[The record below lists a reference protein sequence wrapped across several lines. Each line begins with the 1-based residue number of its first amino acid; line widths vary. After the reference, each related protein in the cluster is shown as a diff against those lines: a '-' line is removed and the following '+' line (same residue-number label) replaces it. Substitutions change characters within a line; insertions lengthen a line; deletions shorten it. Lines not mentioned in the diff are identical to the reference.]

1 MAKKLK
7 ERKISIVPGKKICP
21 SCGKDINETLINEHE
36 EALPHSDEELLDF
49 EANLDGDRNREIL
62 NSSLIE
68 EDISPLKLHAV
79 ASHSRVAHGKRKI
92 AQVQSRFRQKQL
104 DLQITM
110 AKAIDVEPRE
120 LDLREFEEDSYNSD
134 TMMCEAETDKD
145 SEQVTTQRQDDNQV
159 RSLGKKKCCNPL
171 EKEANRKGHASEC
184 TLEVQNKLKRVN
196 TYQLFQARKFV
207 PAASKDINEHL
218 IELRHVRSS
227 PHSDESIDFEQQ
239 I

>member
-120 LDLREFEEDSYNSD
+120 LDLKTN
-134 TMMCEAETDKD
+134 KGD
-145 SEQVTTQRQDDNQV
+145 SEVKVRFLHPKCPARSYFWPEREVTCWLPDEQVIQNLQVLSTSTGRQYKLSNDD
-159 RSLGKKKCCNPL
+159 
-171 EKEANRKGHASEC
+171 EKILS
-184 TLEVQNKLKRVN
+184 KLLKN
-196 TYQLFQARKFV
+196 
-207 PAASKDINEHL
+207 I
-218 IELRHVRSS
+218 
-227 PHSDESIDFEQQ
+227 
-239 I
+239 